1 MPDFRAAERTF
12 QLLAQV
18 SGRAGRAEL
27 PGEVIIQSYDP
38 SAPAI
43 VAAVRGDFAAFAK
56 EELSVREECFFPPFC
71 HLAAVNLRSK
81 DLKLVSSWAD
91 MYAKSL
97 MKVKGLT
104 VSEAVPSALEKADG
118 WYRWQVVVRAP
129 SVSTIVKAWR
139 WLLAQRPPPAAL
151 RAALDVDAFSLI

>member
-1 MPDFRAAERTF
+1 M
-12 QLLAQV
+12 

-27 PGEVIIQSYDP
+27 PGEVVIQSYDP

-43 VAAVRGDFAAFAK
+43 VAAARGDFAAFAK

-81 DLKLVSSWAD
+81 DLKLVSLWAD

-129 SVSTIVKAWR
+129 SVSTIVKVWR
-139 WLLAQRPPPAAL
+139 WLIAQRPPPAAL
-151 RAALDVDAFSLI
+151 RAAIDVDAFNLV

>member
-1 MPDFRAAERTF
+1 M
-12 QLLAQV
+12 
-18 SGRAGRAEL
+18 
-27 PGEVIIQSYDP
+27 
-38 SAPAI
+38 
-43 VAAVRGDFAAFAK
+43 
-56 EELSVREECFFPPFC
+56 REECFFPPFC
-71 HLAAVNLRSK
+71 HLAVVNLRSK

-139 WLLAQRPPPAAL
+139 WLLAQRPPPATL
-151 RAALDVDAFSLI
+151 RAAIDVDAFNLV